1 MPSQTFSRPENR
13 ELDMKEQKRANASKH
28 LEPIF
33 RSVPS
38 GSAGS
43 IPGSPIYIG
52 DRAPT
57 EAAFSL
63 IQYDSD
69 DISFITPD
77 NIEEVFA
84 MLEDGMVNWV
94 NVNGFADL
102 DLLKRF
108 GGFFKLD
115 SLTIEDILNTEHRP
129 IVEDFGR
136 YLLVITKM
144 LSMKPDGSI
153 EYEQVSIVLMP
164 NVVLTI
170 QEVPGDCFGPVRE
183 RLRTGTGRLRR
194 TGTSFLAYALLDVI
208 VDRYFAVLEALGDRL
223 VGFDDTS
230 GSAHDASSFMAGLQ
244 AVKAELNHF
253 RRIVWPVRDTVGVLL
268 HSESELLDD
277 KLEPFLRDLQENC
290 VQVIEALESYR
301 ETATGIQEVYFS
313 SVSNRMNEVMKV
325 LTIISTI
332 FIPLTFIAGVYGMN
346 FTYMPELGQ
355 RWAYPAAWG
364 LMVSIAIG
372 MISYFKRKKW
382 F

>member
-1 MPSQTFSRPENR
+1 
-13 ELDMKEQKRANASKH
+13 MKDQKHAKAPKH

-38 GSAGS
+38 GSMGS

-63 IQYDSD
+63 IQYDHD

-84 MLEDGMVNWV
+84 MVEEGMVNWV

-102 DLLKRF
+102 DVLKRL

-115 SLTIEDILNTEHRP
+115 PLTLEDVLNTEHRP
-129 IVEDFGR
+129 KVEDFGR
-136 YLLVITKM
+136 YLLIITKM
-144 LSMKPDGSI
+144 LTMRPDGSI
-153 EYEQVSIVLMP
+153 EYEQVSVVLM
-164 NVVLTI
+164 NNSVLTI
-170 QEVPGDCFGPVRE
+170 QETPGDCFGPVRD

-194 TGTSFLAYALLDVI
+194 AGASFLAYALLDVI
-208 VDRYFAVLEALGDRL
+208 VDHYFAILEALGDRL
-223 VGFDDTS
+223 VALEDTS
-230 GSAHDASSFMAGLQ
+230 GSAHDASSFMSGLQ

-253 RRIVWPVRDTVGVLL
+253 RRIVWPVRDTVGALL
-268 HSESELLDD
+268 HSDSELLDGT
-277 KLEPFLRDLQENC
+277 LEPFLRDLQENA

-346 FTYMPELGQ
+346 FRFMPELEQ

-364 LMVSIAIG
+364 LMLSIATG
-372 MISYFKRKKW
+372 MIIFFKRKKW